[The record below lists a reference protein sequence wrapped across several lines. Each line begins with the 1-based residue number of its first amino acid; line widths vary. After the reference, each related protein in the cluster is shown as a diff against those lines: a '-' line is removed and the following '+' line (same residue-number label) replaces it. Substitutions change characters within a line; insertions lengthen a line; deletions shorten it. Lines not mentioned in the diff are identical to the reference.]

1 MTAGE
6 QIGNMTNFDYS
17 QHNSNRYPRL
27 TSLLHKENLPI
38 EVVLS
43 PNSRFLVDSPLHV
56 LSVPDVDVFSPF
68 FAAPDRLLQQKKTE
82 NLFNPGKFTNHLHTY
97 LPVFVIEFLIFM
109 KQRFTACIRYSA
121 CVQFHIFQNLVSEQ
135 EENLNTFG
143 QK

>member
-17 QHNSNRYPRL
+17 QPNSNRYPRL
-27 TSLLHKENLPI
+27 TSLLNKENLPI

-68 FAAPDRLLQQKKTE
+68 FAAPDRLLQQKE
-82 NLFNPGKFTNHLHTY
+82 NRK
-97 LPVFVIEFLIFM
+97 
-109 KQRFTACIRYSA
+109 S
-121 CVQFHIFQNLVSEQ
+121 S
-135 EENLNTFG
+135 
-143 QK
+143 